1 MQRSGDDRRDFGNG
15 IRPDDDFKGIER
27 AGQWRAKRRTDPG
40 ARARTDQPAQIGA
53 AQAQTLPQPRCQPAA
68 HLRICRFQPDRR
80 TAAV

>member
-1 MQRSGDDRRDFGNG
+1 MKKTLKTLAALRL
-15 IRPDDDFKGIER
+15 
-27 AGQWRAKRRTDPG
+27 AGLASLAG
-40 ARARTDQPAQIGA
+40 LGLGVCGA